1 MPMTTAALLRFSPL
15 PSFQTRTRARTGTHL
30 PQFPAVQAPLG
41 LNPQSIKPTSTALQ
55 PRRRLSPIHMS
66 YRTTVPASERLIA
79 ALSYSLP
86 FLNSLQY
93 GRFLFARFPVIGLAF
108 EPLLPLI
115 GAYRSLPYASFVAFF
130 ALYLGVVRNPAFGR
144 YVRFNAMQA
153 VVLDVLLAVP
163 ALLQSIFGVPAR
175 GLGFRL
181 LEVGYDAIFV
191 VAAGCFLYGLVSC
204 VLGKTPYLPL
214 VASAADRQL

>member
-1 MPMTTAALLRFSPL
+1 MSTASLLRLHPL
-15 PSFQTRTRARTGTHL
+15 PPRKTLNRWHGQPSTSIHIPLRLHSL
-30 PQFPAVQAPLG
+30 P
-41 LNPQSIKPTSTALQ
+41 SITNCS
-55 PRRRLSPIHMS
+55 PRRMAISMS
-66 YRTTVPASERLIA
+66 YRATVPASERLLA
-79 ALSYSLP
+79 GLSYSLP
-86 FLNSLQY
+86 FLNSLHY
-93 GRFLFARFPVIGLAF
+93 GRFLFARFPSLGIAL

-153 VVLDVLLAVP
+153 VVLDVLLALP
-163 ALLQSIFGVPAR
+163 ALLQRIFGVPAR
-175 GLGFRL
+175 GVGFRL
-181 LEVGYDAIFV
+181 LEVCYNVIFV
-191 VAAGCFLYGLVSC
+191 VTAGCFLYGLVSC

>member
-1 MPMTTAALLRFSPL
+1 MSTASLLRFCALPPLQTLSRSHGL
-15 PSFQTRTRARTGTHL
+15 PSSTIHTPLRLHSL
-30 PQFPAVQAPLG
+30 P
-41 LNPQSIKPTSTALQ
+41 SIKHRSSRTIIS
-55 PRRRLSPIHMS
+55 MS
-66 YRTTVPASERLIA
+66 YRATVPASDRLLA

-86 FLNSLQY
+86 FLNSLHY
-93 GRFLFARFPVIGLAF
+93 GRFLFARFPAVGAAL

-130 ALYLGVVRNPAFGR
+130 ALYLGVVRNPVFGR

-153 VVLDVLLAVP
+153 VVLDVLLALP
-163 ALLQSIFGVPAR
+163 ALLQRIFGVPAR

-181 LEVGYDAIFV
+181 LEVGYNVIFMI
-191 VAAGCFLYGLVSC
+191 AAGCFLYGLVSC